1 MNPRF
6 APFSKASHNIRFTA
20 DRHSE
25 KNIRRFLIPV
35 GVAFLFLVGFTRLFH
50 LTIVKG
56 SYYRYIAEDNRIKE
70 ISLEGKAGT
79 IRDRKNRTIVESIL
93 TDDKEHLYQRTYFNG
108 SALGHVIGYR
118 QTASEDQL
126 KHDAC
131 SQPLELN
138 DKVGIKG
145 IEAIFECHLRST
157 KGKKLVETDAHG
169 KPIRTISQVE
179 PKAGHDIKLSIDS
192 EMQQKAYDL
201 IESNRIPSTE
211 TLDLSKKKLSVVAL
225 DPNTG
230 EVLMLLSYPSFN
242 SQDFEDRT
250 RKVTEYLKSE
260 DKPLFNRALLGTYPP
275 GSVFKP
281 VVALGALQEKV
292 IDTDDIIQDN
302 GFIKAGPLTF
312 HNWFYLQYGK
322 TDGPVDMKKAI
333 QRSNDIYFYTI
344 GEKLTPEKMKKWAGL
359 FGFGKRT
366 GIELDEA
373 TGSIPSPFWKDE
385 ALGEKWFTGDTY
397 NFSIGQ
403 GYLLVTPLQI
413 AHMTSA
419 IANGGKLCGPT
430 ILKTGADENIDLEN
444 RKSRCI
450 DMHIAEKNLKT
461 VQDGMKAACES
472 GGTGWPFFDF
482 RVKDSS
488 GGNAQ
493 EKETTDETKEST
505 GSAQIGTRRI
515 EVGCKT
521 GTAESQSRDHMP
533 HAWFTIFAP
542 FENPEIV
549 VTVMVENAGEG
560 SNVAA
565 PIAKEILKEYF
576 SRTE

>member
-6 APFSKASHNIRFTA
+6 APFSKASHDIRFTA
-20 DRHSE
+20 DHSSE
-25 KNIRRFLIPV
+25 KNIRRFLIPL
-35 GVAFLFLVGFTRLFH
+35 GIAFLFLAGFMRLFH

-56 SYYRYIAEDNRIKE
+56 SYYKYVAEDNRIKE
-70 ISLEGKAGT
+70 LHIEGIRGT
-79 IRDRKNRTIVESIL
+79 IYDRKNRIIAESTK
-93 TDDKEHLYQRTYFNG
+93 TDEKENIYQRTYFNG
-108 SALGHVIGYR
+108 SALAHVIGYR

-131 SQPLELN
+131 AQPLEVN

-145 IEAIFECHLRST
+145 IEAIFECHLRPI
-157 KGKKLVETDAHG
+157 KGKKLVETDAYG

-179 PKAGHDIKLSIDS
+179 PHSGNDIKLSIDA
-192 EMQQKAYDL
+192 EMQQKAYDI
-201 IESNRIPSTE
+201 IEANAITSTKE
-211 TLDLSKKKLSVVAL
+211 VDLPSKKISIVAL
-225 DPNTG
+225 EPKTG
-230 EVLMLLSYPSFN
+230 EVLMLLSYPTFN

-250 RKVTEYLKSE
+250 RKVAEYVKSE
-260 DKPLFNRALLGTYPP
+260 DKPLFNRATLGTYPP

-281 VVALGALQEKV
+281 VVALGALQENV
-292 IDTDDIIQDN
+292 IDKDDTVQDN

-322 TDGPVDMKKAI
+322 TDGAVDMKKSL
-333 QRSNDIYFYTI
+333 QRSNDIYYYTI
-344 GEKLTPEKMKKWAGL
+344 GEKLSPEKMKKWAGL

-366 GIELDEA
+366 GIEMDEA
-373 TGSIPSPFWKDE
+373 SGSIPSPFWKRE
-385 ALGEKWFTGDTY
+385 VLKEGWFTGDTY

-413 AHMTSA
+413 ARASA
-419 IANGGKLCGPT
+419 VVANGGKLCKPT
-430 ILKTGADENIDLEN
+430 ILKSGADENAEIAKDDG
-444 RKSRCI
+444 RCI
-450 DMHIAEKNLKT
+450 DMKIDKEHLQIVKE
-461 VQDGMKAACES
+461 GMKAACES

-482 RVKDSS
+482 RVKDDSAVV
-488 GGNAQ
+488 G
-493 EKETTDETKEST
+493 EDVDKEST
-505 GSAQIGTRRI
+505 ESAQIAGTRRI

-521 GTAESQSRDHMP
+521 GTAESQSKDHMP

-542 FENPEIV
+542 YEKPEIV
-549 VTVMVENAGEG
+549 LTVMVENSGEG

-565 PIAKEILKEYF
+565 PIAKEVLKEYF

>member
-1 MNPRF
+1 M
-6 APFSKASHNIRFTA
+6 
-20 DRHSE
+20 
-25 KNIRRFLIPV
+25 
-35 GVAFLFLVGFTRLFH
+35 RLFH

-56 SYYRYIAEDNRIKE
+56 SYYRYVAEDNRIKE
-70 ISLEGKAGT
+70 LHIEGIRGT
-79 IRDRKNRTIVESIL
+79 IYDRKNRIIAESTK
-93 TDDKEHLYQRTYFNG
+93 TDEKENIYQRTYFNG
-108 SALGHVIGYR
+108 SALAHVVGYR

-131 SQPLELN
+131 AQPLEIN

-145 IEAIFECHLRST
+145 IEAIYECHLRPI
-157 KGKKLVETDAHG
+157 KGKKLVETDAYG

-179 PKAGHDIKLSIDS
+179 PHSGNDIKLSIDS
-192 EMQQKAYDL
+192 EMQQKAFDIIETNAITSTKEVDL
-201 IESNRIPSTE
+201 P
-211 TLDLSKKKLSVVAL
+211 SKKISIVAL
-225 DPNTG
+225 EPHTG
-230 EVLMLLSYPSFN
+230 EVLMLLSYPTFN

-250 RKVTEYLKSE
+250 RKVAEYVKSA
-260 DKPLFNRALLGTYPP
+260 DKPLFNRATLGTYPP

-292 IDTDDIIQDN
+292 IDKDDTVQDN

-322 TDGPVDMKKAI
+322 TDGEVNMKKSL
-333 QRSNDIYFYTI
+333 QRSNDIYYYTI
-344 GEKLTPEKMKKWAGL
+344 GEKLSPEKMKKWAGL
-359 FGFGKRT
+359 FGFGKKT
-366 GIELDEA
+366 GIEMDEA
-373 TGSIPSPFWKDE
+373 SGSIPSPFWKKE
-385 ALGEKWFTGDTY
+385 VLKEGWFTGDTY

-413 AHMTSA
+413 ARATSVV
-419 IANGGKLCGPT
+419 ANGGKLCKPT
-430 ILKTGADENIDLEN
+430 ILKSGAEENMEIAKDDD
-444 RKSRCI
+444 RCI
-450 DMHIAEKNLKT
+450 DMPIDDEHLK
-461 VQDGMKAACES
+461 VVKEGMKAACES

-482 RVKDSS
+482 RVKDESANT
-488 GGNAQ
+488 GD
-493 EKETTDETKEST
+493 TEST
-505 GSAQIGTRRI
+505 DSAQIAGTRRI

-521 GTAESQSRDHMP
+521 GTAESQSKDHMP

-542 FENPEIV
+542 YDKPEIV
-549 VTVMVENAGEG
+549 LTVMVENSGEG